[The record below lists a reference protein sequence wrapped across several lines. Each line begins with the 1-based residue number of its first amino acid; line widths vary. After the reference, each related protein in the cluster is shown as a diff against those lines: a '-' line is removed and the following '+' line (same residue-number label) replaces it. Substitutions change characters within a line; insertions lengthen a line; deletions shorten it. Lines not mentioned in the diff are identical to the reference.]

1 MKFEDGVGRIVEEK
15 YTPLWETNEA
25 KGCSEL
31 ICETLRKP
39 ARLEQRIPGN
49 SE

>member
-1 MKFEDGVGRIVEEK
+1 MKFEGGIGKIVEEK
-15 YTPLWETNEA
+15 YTPLYETNEA

-39 ARLEQRIPGN
+39 VRLEQRIPSN
-49 SE
+49 S